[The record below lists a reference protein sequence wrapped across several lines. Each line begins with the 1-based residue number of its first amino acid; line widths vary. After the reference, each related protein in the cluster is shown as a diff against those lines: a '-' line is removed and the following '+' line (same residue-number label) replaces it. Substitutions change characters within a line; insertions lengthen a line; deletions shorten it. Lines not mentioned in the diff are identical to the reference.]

1 MPLGNLFDSIPG
13 QLVEAVIA
21 AGCAAIFGFYHVGLA
36 KRLRTQPE
44 TTTMGRH
51 RLARSAWARLPKGA
65 DRELVIVQ
73 SMRNLVMSA
82 SFLASTAVLLAA
94 GFLGAVSTT
103 DKLSTFAQSLNFVGV
118 ESLSFW
124 LFKALFLAA
133 TLFVVF
139 FAFSLAIRSFN
150 HIWVMAACA
159 HDTSVGGEA
168 VADEM
173 ERGALYYAVGMR
185 GLYISIPLILWLFGP
200 IWLLAGTLLL
210 VMVLRRI
217 D

>member
-1 MPLGNLFDSIPG
+1 MTLAGLLESIPG
-13 QLVEAVIA
+13 LLVEAVIA
-21 AGCAAIFGFYHVGLA
+21 ACCAAILVFYHVGLA
-36 KRLRTQPE
+36 RRMRTRPE

-65 DRELVIVQ
+65 DRELVVVQ

-103 DKLSTFAQSLNFVGV
+103 DKLSTFAQSLNLVGV

-133 TLFVVF
+133 TFFVVF

-159 HDTSVGGEA
+159 QDTSVGEEA
-168 VADEM
+168 VADEV
-173 ERGALYYAVGMR
+173 ERGSMYYAVGMR
-185 GLYISIPLILWLFGP
+185 GLYISIPLLLWLFGP

-210 VMVLRRI
+210 VMALRRI